1 MWQVNPTNP
10 LAQSL
15 LLMVFLVGA
24 GGGKK
29 RKCVKQVKRTSHHGR
44 AAVVASRGPFNEN

>member
-15 LLMVFLVGA
+15 LLMVGA
-24 GGGKK
+24 GGGQK
-29 RKCVKQVKRTSHHGR
+29 RKCVKQVKRTSHPGR
-44 AAVVASRGPFNEN
+44 AAVVASRGPFNED